1 MEKYLAYLSQLR
13 IRKLI
18 MTADDVLEF
27 LNANKDKKFASKQI
41 AWRFKCTTMTMT
53 MTLTAM
59 GNQVQSEIN
68 GKTRHWWIESDEV
81 RKQKQAK
88 QIEYQA
94 KIERNKR
101 PLKID
106 RGMTE
111 AMKRCKE
118 LYPNGG
124 NFKSI
129 C

>member
-1 MEKYLAYLSQLR
+1 
-13 IRKLI
+13 

-27 LNANKDKKFASKQI
+27 LNANKDKKYKSAQI
-41 AWRFKCTTMTMT
+41 ASHFGVTVATMS
-53 MTLTAM
+53 MTLHSL
-59 GNQVQSEIN
+59 GDKVQSEPS
-68 GKTRHWWIESDEV
+68 KRRDWWIDSDEV
-81 RKQKQAK
+81 RKQKQAR
-88 QIEYQA
+88 QSDSQA

-106 RGMTE
+106 PAMTE

>member
-1 MEKYLAYLSQLR
+1 
-13 IRKLI
+13 

-27 LNANKDKKFASKQI
+27 LNANQDKKFASKQI
-41 AWRFKCTTMTMT
+41 AYRVKCTTQTMT
-53 MTLTAM
+53 MTLAAL
-59 GNQVQSEIN
+59 GSQVQSEVN
-68 GKTRHWWIESDEV
+68 GKTRHWWIESEEV

-106 RGMTE
+106 RGMIE

>member
-1 MEKYLAYLSQLR
+1 
-13 IRKLI
+13 

-41 AWRFKCTTMTMT
+41 AYRFKCTTMTMT
-53 MTLTAM
+53 MTLTAL
-59 GNQVQSEIN
+59 GSQVQSEVN
-68 GKTRHWWIESDEV
+68 GKTRHWWIESEEV
-81 RKQKQAK
+81 KKQKQAK

-101 PLKID
+101 VLKID
-106 RGMTE
+106 PAMTE

>member
-1 MEKYLAYLSQLR
+1 
-13 IRKLI
+13 
-18 MTADDVLEF
+18 
-27 LNANKDKKFASKQI
+27 
-41 AWRFKCTTMTMT
+41 MT
-53 MTLTAM
+53 MTLTAL
-59 GNQVQSEIN
+59 GSQVQSEVN
-68 GKTRHWWIESDEV
+68 GKCRQYWIESDEV
-81 RKQKQAK
+81 RKQKQAR

-101 PLKID
+101 VLKMNPA
-106 RGMTE
+106 MTE